1 MSQPI
6 NMEQYN
12 GNARP
17 FRASVSG
24 RGHLPDDL
32 VQPTII
38 ALSRGH
44 ARTGTIF
51 TFNLLVFVLG
61 STLGLFTYG
70 LVLFVLF
77 PIWVWMFVWAVMG
90 AKKPAPPRHY
100 TFFPEAQQHSL
111 MKS

>member
-1 MSQPI
+1 
-6 NMEQYN
+6 MEML
-12 GNARP
+12 GP
-17 FRASVSG
+17 FG
-24 RGHLPDDL
+24 LLFL
-32 VQPTII
+32 VVVISLMISFSPTII

-100 TFFPEAQQHSL
+100 TFFPEVQQHSL

>member
-1 MSQPI
+1 
-6 NMEQYN
+6 MEML
-12 GNARP
+12 GP
-17 FRASVSG
+17 FG
-24 RGHLPDDL
+24 LLFL
-32 VQPTII
+32 VVVISLMISFSPTII